1 MGRYALSYDDYL
13 SAIHYFNS
21 VLDVRPKHAQA
32 YYYRAYAKFSL
43 GDFSGAENDCTASIR
58 LNPYLTETYRLRG
71 LCRIR
76 KSEFQGAITDYEQVL
91 KDFPSDE
98 GALFNQGLCYLQVHK
113 TDSATIAA
121 DRLLKQSPKFYRGYM
136 LKAQIAFE
144 QGEVPVGAVITIG
157 ERIIAKAHNLTEK
170 LTDVTAHAEMQAI
183 TAASE
188 YLGGKYLMDCT
199 LYVTLEPCV
208 MCAGA
213 LYWSQIGRLIYGA
226 TDSKR
231 GYHLFGNLLHPKTQV
246 VQGVLE
252 EPCSQI
258 VKDFFLQRRL

>member
-1 MGRYALSYDDYL
+1 MILSDTYFMQKAL
-13 SAIHYFNS
+13 
-21 VLDVRPKHAQA
+21 Q
-32 YYYRAYAKFSL
+32 
-43 GDFSGAENDCTASIR
+43 E
-58 LNPYLTETYRLRG
+58 
-71 LCRIR
+71 
-76 KSEFQGAITDYEQVL
+76 
-91 KDFPSDE
+91 
-98 GALFNQGLCYLQVHK
+98 
-113 TDSATIAA
+113 
-121 DRLLKQSPKFYRGYM
+121 
-136 LKAQIAFE
+136 AQIAFE

-199 LYVTLEPCV
+199 LYVTLEPCA

-226 TDSKR
+226 TYSKR

>member
-1 MGRYALSYDDYL
+1 MILSDTYFMQKAL
-13 SAIHYFNS
+13 
-21 VLDVRPKHAQA
+21 Q
-32 YYYRAYAKFSL
+32 
-43 GDFSGAENDCTASIR
+43 E
-58 LNPYLTETYRLRG
+58 
-71 LCRIR
+71 
-76 KSEFQGAITDYEQVL
+76 
-91 KDFPSDE
+91 
-98 GALFNQGLCYLQVHK
+98 
-113 TDSATIAA
+113 
-121 DRLLKQSPKFYRGYM
+121 
-136 LKAQIAFE
+136 AQIAFE

-208 MCAGA
+208 MCVGA
-213 LYWSQIGRLIYGA
+213 LYWSQIGKVVYGA

>member
-1 MGRYALSYDDYL
+1 MILSDTYFMQKAL
-13 SAIHYFNS
+13 
-21 VLDVRPKHAQA
+21 Q
-32 YYYRAYAKFSL
+32 
-43 GDFSGAENDCTASIR
+43 E
-58 LNPYLTETYRLRG
+58 
-71 LCRIR
+71 
-76 KSEFQGAITDYEQVL
+76 
-91 KDFPSDE
+91 
-98 GALFNQGLCYLQVHK
+98 
-113 TDSATIAA
+113 
-121 DRLLKQSPKFYRGYM
+121 
-136 LKAQIAFE
+136 AQIAFE

-199 LYVTLEPCV
+199 LYVTLEPCA

>member
-1 MGRYALSYDDYL
+1 MILSDTYFMQKALQE
-13 SAIHYFNS
+13 
-21 VLDVRPKHAQA
+21 AQ
-32 YYYRAYAKFSL
+32 
-43 GDFSGAENDCTASIR
+43 
-58 LNPYLTETYRLRG
+58 
-71 LCRIR
+71 
-76 KSEFQGAITDYEQVL
+76 V
-91 KDFPSDE
+91 
-98 GALFNQGLCYLQVHK
+98 
-113 TDSATIAA
+113 
-121 DRLLKQSPKFYRGYM
+121 
-136 LKAQIAFE
+136 AFE

-199 LYVTLEPCV
+199 LYVTLEPCA

-213 LYWSQIGRLIYGA
+213 LYWSQIGRLGYGA

-258 VKDFFLQRRL
+258 VKDFFLQRRI

>member
-1 MGRYALSYDDYL
+1 MILSDTYFMQKAL
-13 SAIHYFNS
+13 
-21 VLDVRPKHAQA
+21 Q
-32 YYYRAYAKFSL
+32 
-43 GDFSGAENDCTASIR
+43 E
-58 LNPYLTETYRLRG
+58 
-71 LCRIR
+71 
-76 KSEFQGAITDYEQVL
+76 
-91 KDFPSDE
+91 
-98 GALFNQGLCYLQVHK
+98 
-113 TDSATIAA
+113 
-121 DRLLKQSPKFYRGYM
+121 
-136 LKAQIAFE
+136 AQIAFE

-157 ERIIAKAHNLTEK
+157 ERIIAKAHNVTEK

-213 LYWSQIGRLIYGA
+213 LYWSQIGRLVYGA